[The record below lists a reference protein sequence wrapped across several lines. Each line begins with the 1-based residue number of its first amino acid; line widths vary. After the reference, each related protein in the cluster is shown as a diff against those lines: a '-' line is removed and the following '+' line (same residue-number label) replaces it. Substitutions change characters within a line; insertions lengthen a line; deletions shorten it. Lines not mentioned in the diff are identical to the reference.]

1 MKGETTMADYNGWTN
16 YETWVVNLW
25 MQNDETSSAQYR
37 QLAQEIYEQSEANS
51 INTREEEARYSLAE
65 ALKADFDENTPET
78 EGVFADLLNSALSE
92 VNWYEIAE
100 HLLEQVAEDSAAA

>member
-1 MKGETTMADYNGWTN
+1 MANDYNGWTN

-37 QLAQEIYEQSEANS
+37 QLAQEMYEQSEANS
-51 INTREEEARYSLAE
+51 INTREVVARYSLAE

-92 VNWYEIAE
+92 INWYEIAGN
-100 HLLEQVAEDSAAA
+100 LLEQVTDDSAAA